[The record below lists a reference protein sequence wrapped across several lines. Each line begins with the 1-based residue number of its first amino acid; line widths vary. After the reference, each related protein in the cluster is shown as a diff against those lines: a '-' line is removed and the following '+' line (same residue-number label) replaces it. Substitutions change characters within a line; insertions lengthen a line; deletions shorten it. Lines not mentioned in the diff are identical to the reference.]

1 MYMRR
6 CLRLHGIRAIALI
19 EAVTTAGLISLV
31 AVGSVQAMTLL
42 NQRAAVNRLFLNARS
57 IVQRNIDTAL
67 EVACTSSSIPS
78 ILATTG
84 TAGALYDEGTGATT
98 VAVALQGSGSVTLV
112 NGTLTRTVL
121 PVANTLNAS
130 ILQVTFRVDYTYGSK
145 PYSYQITTMRAYDD

>member
-1 MYMRR
+1 
-6 CLRLHGIRAIALI
+6 
-19 EAVTTAGLISLV
+19 
-31 AVGSVQAMTLL
+31 
-42 NQRAAVNRLFLNARS
+42 
-57 IVQRNIDTAL
+57 
-67 EVACTSSSIPS
+67 
-78 ILATTG
+78 
-84 TAGALYDEGTGATT
+84 LYDEGTGATT